1 MYYMYMYI
9 LYVLYVLYVY
19 LGCVL
24 EIKILGNVTE

>member
-1 MYYMYMYI
+1 MVNFYHMVI
-9 LYVLYVLYVY
+9 VRGPPTHP